1 MDFLKDCITKKN
13 IKMDNTKLRNYAFD
27 VFDYDTG
34 TLSGLEKYIEWLEEL
49 VLHPKKLKKV
59 LEEIEERSK
68 W

>member
-1 MDFLKDCITKKN
+1 
-13 IKMDNTKLRNYAFD
+13 MDNTKLRNYAFD
-27 VFDYDTG
+27 VFDYDAG